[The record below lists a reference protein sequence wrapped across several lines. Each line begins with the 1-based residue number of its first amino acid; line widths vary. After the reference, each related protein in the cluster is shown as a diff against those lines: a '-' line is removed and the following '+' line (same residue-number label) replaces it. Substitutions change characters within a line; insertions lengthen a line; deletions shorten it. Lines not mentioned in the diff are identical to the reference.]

1 MKKAFVFDLDGTL
14 FETSAREIEGATGHA
29 RYVEFTDSDK
39 LLHESKP
46 LSLASLAVEVQ
57 NESHDV
63 YILTARSSNL
73 YPAIKKLLARH
84 GISAKYVFCVGDRG
98 FNIPAYKAEILA
110 QLKEDYHSGSLYF
123 FDDDEANLEMAPANI
138 RKIKA

>member
-63 YILTARSSNL
+63 YILTARSSII

-84 GISAKYVFCVGDRG
+84 GITAKYVFTVGDRG
-98 FNIPAYKAEILA
+98 FDVPTYKAEILA
-110 QLKEDYHSGSLYF
+110 QLAEDYQATYF
-123 FDDDEANLEMAPANI
+123 FDDDEDNLEMAPANI

>member
-46 LSLASLAVEVQ
+46 LSLASLA
-57 NESHDV
+57 
-63 YILTARSSNL
+63 SS
-73 YPAIKKLLARH
+73 
-84 GISAKYVFCVGDRG
+84 SDT
-98 FNIPAYKAEILA
+98 
-110 QLKEDYHSGSLYF
+110 SG
-123 FDDDEANLEMAPANI
+123 
-138 RKIKA
+138 